1 MQILEY
7 VNSVDEGLLSYV
19 EHVQNNPQSAERYM
33 LDDMSERAANDIR
46 EKVGID
52 VRGFKTTIEPRIVEH
67 IIRDHG
73 ENGLADHSMAD
84 TNDIARI
91 QYVLNNY
98 DTVVDG
104 GTSSAYT
111 EPKPNYPGKNRKA
124 KTVVFE
130 KKIDGFY
137 YVVEAVPVT
146 KAKTAYVT
154 SAYINTN
161 KKGNQPTL
169 NAPDG
174 TPGFTS
180 ENVSLSSLAGDVTQV
195 PNAAA
200 ATPSGTPEASL
211 ASPSPLNTSIQQNAE
226 NSNGLGTKTVNT
238 MQDAMQYGKTPEQAV
253 MEARAKAEGEK
264 FSAGVN
270 ANGSINGDT
279 DTAYSIGLIDKR
291 NHPSSDGSSNSP
303 FGSGAHTQMTSDNS
317 ISPNAEN
324 GNTDAWREEG

>member
-1 MQILEY
+1 
-7 VNSVDEGLLSYV
+7 
-19 EHVQNNPQSAERYM
+19 M

-130 KKIDGFY
+130 KKIDGSY

-200 ATPSGTPEASL
+200 ATPSGTPETSL

-253 MEARAKAEGEK
+253 MEARAKAEGERVRQ
-264 FSAGVN
+264 AREEQ
-270 ANGSINGDT
+270 AAAEQQERLDRITNGKNRDIMQRVYEAQERAERVASRHALERAT
-279 DTAYSIGLIDKR
+279 TRATASDADSYIDHTQEDIVCR
-291 NHPSSDGSSNSP
+291 SSPSSR
-303 FGSGAHTQMTSDNS
+303 TLTTS
-317 ISPNAEN
+317 
-324 GNTDAWREEG
+324 